1 VTRPKFLLPCVA
13 IGGIDAEHVV
23 ELRTAGAAGVAVVA
37 AICSARNPRAAAAE
51 LRRRAE
57 R

>member
-1 VTRPKFLLPCVA
+1 MLPYVA

-23 ELRTAGAAGVAVVA
+23 ELRTAGAARVAVVA
-37 AICSARNPRAAAAE
+37 AICSARDPRAAAAE
-51 LRRRAE
+51 LRRRAG